1 MRLTEQIAK
10 KNTESMEEP
19 SGASPKFEA
28 LPRSKVSGDRIEGIP
43 TKVERAGS
51 EAVPQFSD
59 GKPRLWP

>member
-1 MRLTEQIAK
+1 MV
-10 KNTESMEEP
+10 EP